1 MKCQNV
7 TPKGLVTQCLTL
19 KEHEPLKRI
28 NDEFHNDFCE
38 KEDVKEMIIIPQV
51 HDASKQHQRLMKNEK
66 SAKTKTSGEIA

>member
-1 MKCQNV
+1 MNS
-7 TPKGLVTQCLTL
+7 TM
-19 KEHEPLKRI
+19 I
-28 NDEFHNDFCE
+28 FCE